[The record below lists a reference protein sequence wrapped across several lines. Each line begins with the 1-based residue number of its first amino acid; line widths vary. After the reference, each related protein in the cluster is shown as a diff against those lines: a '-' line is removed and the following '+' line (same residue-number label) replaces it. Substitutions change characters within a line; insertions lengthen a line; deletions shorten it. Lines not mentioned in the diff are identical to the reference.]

1 MHEKNT
7 SIKRM
12 LLYCVRANCVVVVVV
27 VVVVHE
33 VHD

>member
-1 MHEKNT
+1 MHEKNS

-27 VVVVHE
+27 HE